1 MNQAAFV
8 AKGTLK
14 FSTGVFASI
23 LFVSNMDDF
32 IYNDLKKNVIL
43 PAQMVSVKGN
53 YDLNDAKTVAS
64 GTGKFLKSFQPKAI
78 QPPAAKDLML
88 KDAEYSTPQDHYFA
102 HISSKKE
109 ATLSQEDEIRAA
121 REAQVMKV
129 IFDADEDEVQA
140 VDLAIEMTAE

>member
-1 MNQAAFV
+1 
-8 AKGTLK
+8 
-14 FSTGVFASI
+14 
-23 LFVSNMDDF
+23 
-32 IYNDLKKNVIL
+32 
-43 PAQMVSVKGN
+43 MVSVKGN

>member
-1 MNQAAFV
+1 
-8 AKGTLK
+8 
-14 FSTGVFASI
+14 
-23 LFVSNMDDF
+23 
-32 IYNDLKKNVIL
+32 
-43 PAQMVSVKGN
+43 MVSVKGN

-140 VDLAIEMTAE
+140 VDLAIEMTAEQFKAKERTFSQMVRGLSDEERAILLKRSGMTEEQLA